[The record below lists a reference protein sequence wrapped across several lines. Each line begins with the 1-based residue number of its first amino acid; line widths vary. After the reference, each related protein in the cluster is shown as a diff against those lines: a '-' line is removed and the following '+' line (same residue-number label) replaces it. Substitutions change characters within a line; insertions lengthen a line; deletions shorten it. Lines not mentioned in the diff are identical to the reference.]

1 MDAGAKIEPARRTPR
16 ERIAELEIE
25 LARERAISEAL
36 RDVGVA
42 LGSTLDLDQLLE
54 LILGKTSVL
63 LGAERATLYLV
74 DEARGELVSRIVTG
88 GAVRSVRLEIGQ
100 GIAGYVA
107 RTGKSVRLRD
117 ARRDR
122 RFDADSDQVPGFPT
136 RSLLA
141 APLKNHLGR
150 CIGVVQ
156 LLNKQGGGGFDDDD
170 ETLLSAFAT
179 QAAVSIDNS
188 RLFLSVIQKNMQLLE
203 TKELLEARVRDL
215 KLLFELESATARATT
230 MDGLVRAVLV
240 EATAACGAR
249 AGAVLVSEEETG
261 DLVAHFIG
269 DDAPGVVRHA
279 SLKTGEGLIG
289 WAMARGEIVRSDD
302 VTDDPRSSSRADEL
316 IGFRPTSALAIP
328 LEGEDGAPMGAIA
341 LYDKRGDGGWNSEDE
356 ALLNLVGAN
365 AATAIRLFLARAA
378 HEREQRMSTI
388 GGLLSGVVHDLKTP
402 MTVIQGYVEM
412 MASARSVAE
421 RRACAGRVAEQLAFM
436 SAMQREVLEFARGE
450 RTLLVRKV
458 YLARFFAD
466 LVEQVRREVDGRGVE
481 VVLTLHDTGTARFDE
496 RKIARAVHNLAR
508 NAIEAMGERGG
519 TLTLDVSRAADGALV
534 ICVEDTGP
542 GIPKEI
548 ERRLFRS
555 FVTAG
560 KAGGTGLGLA
570 IVKKI
575 AEEHGGHV
583 EVRSSPHGTRFTLLL
598 PKSEAPR

>member
-302 VTDDPRSSSRADEL
+302 ATDDPRSSSRADEL

-534 ICVEDTGP
+534 VCVEDTGP